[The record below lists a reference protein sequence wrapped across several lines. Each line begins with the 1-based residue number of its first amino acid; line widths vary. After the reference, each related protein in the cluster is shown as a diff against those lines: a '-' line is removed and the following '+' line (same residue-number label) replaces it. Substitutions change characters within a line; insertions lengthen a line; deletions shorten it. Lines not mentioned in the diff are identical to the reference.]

1 MSGQTMKHNPNTVIT
16 VALSY
21 AEIAELLEACRFAS
35 PANTDF
41 DNTTF
46 ISARDKLRRV
56 TAPIKVKQA

>member
-1 MSGQTMKHNPNTVIT
+1 MKHNPNTVIT

-41 DNTTF
+41 NDAFNNTAF

-56 TAPIKVKQA
+56 IAPIKVKQA

>member
-1 MSGQTMKHNPNTVIT
+1 MKNNPNTIIT

-56 TAPIKVKQA
+56 TAPIKVRQA